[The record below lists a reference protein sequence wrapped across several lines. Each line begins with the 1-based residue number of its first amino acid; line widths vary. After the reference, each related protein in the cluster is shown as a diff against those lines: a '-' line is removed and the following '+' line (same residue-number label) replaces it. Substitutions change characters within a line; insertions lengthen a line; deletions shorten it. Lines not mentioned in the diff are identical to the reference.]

1 MKKKPGFVLRSVCGE
16 QFLIAEGEENIDFS
30 NLVSLNET
38 SVFLWNAIDEEQEFT
53 VEGLVEILL
62 SEYEVS
68 RDTARKDIEDLC
80 RKMMD
85 AGIIIE

>member
-38 SVFLWNAIDEEQEFT
+38 SAFLWNAIDEEQEFT
-53 VEGLVEILL
+53 VDELADILL
-62 SEYEVS
+62 SKYEVS
-68 RDTARKDIEDLC
+68 RDTAREDIESLC
-80 RKMMD
+80 RKMID
-85 AGIIIE
+85 ASIIAE

>member
-53 VEGLVEILL
+53 IDELVDILL
-62 SEYEVS
+62 SEYEVP
-68 RDTARKDIEDLC
+68 RDTAREDIESLC
-80 RKMMD
+80 RKMID
-85 AGIIIE
+85 AGIIAE